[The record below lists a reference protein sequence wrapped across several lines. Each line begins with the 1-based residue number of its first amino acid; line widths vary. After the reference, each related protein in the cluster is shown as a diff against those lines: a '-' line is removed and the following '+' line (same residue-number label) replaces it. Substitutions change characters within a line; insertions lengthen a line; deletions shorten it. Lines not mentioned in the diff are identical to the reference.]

1 MQTRRNGAGEVVAA
15 AAMQVNLFSGQDPS
29 LPFSSSH
36 MFKSQL
42 MEEGEGAGYLG
53 SAPRDNNNHC
63 KDIFTFTATNAQSKK
78 YLTLSLILCSVK

>member
-1 MQTRRNGAGEVVAA
+1 
-15 AAMQVNLFSGQDPS
+15 MQVNLFSGQDPS

-78 YLTLSLILCSVK
+78 YLDVVRIVSFFLNVPYSLLR